1 MTPREHFI
9 GALERRGIPGRVP
22 HFELAFYLTM
32 EAFGKVHP
40 SHRRFDQW
48 DQMSS
53 NEQALQIADQARL
66 FVETAE
72 RFEHDAI
79 LLRPNPA
86 RTTDAQR
93 LVEEVRRISGDR
105 FFLILHGD
113 ATFSIP
119 NGAEMEELSL
129 RMSEEPEQVD
139 GEAEK
144 AVDRQIETALRLKD
158 HGGLDGFSL
167 NCDYCFN
174 SGSFLPLPWFDR
186 FIQPHMK
193 RLITAYREMGFYVI
207 KHTDGNIMP
216 ILDRLVGAGP
226 HALHS
231 LDPQGGV
238 DMAEVVRRAGDKV
251 CLIGNVDCGK
261 LQTGTDEECIE
272 SARYACVEGKK
283 APGYIFSTSNCVY
296 TGMDLARYELILD
309 VWRREGIRV

>member
-1 MTPREHFI
+1 
-9 GALERRGIPGRVP
+9 
-22 HFELAFYLTM
+22 M

-53 NEQALQIADQARL
+53 SERRLQVADQARV
-66 FVETAE
+66 FVDTAE

-79 LLRPNPA
+79 LLRPRPA
-86 RTTDAQR
+86 RLPDVLR
-93 LVEEVRRISGDR
+93 LTEEVRRISGDR
-105 FFLILHGD
+105 FFLLLHGD
-113 ATFSIP
+113 ATLSIP
-119 NGAEMEELSL
+119 NGADMEELSL
-129 RMSEEPEQVD
+129 RMSEKPEHVD
-139 GEAEK
+139 AEAEA
-144 AVDRQIETALRLKD
+144 AVDRQIETALKLQA
-158 HGGLDGFSL
+158 HGALDGFAL

-186 FIQPHMK
+186 FVLPHLK
-193 RLITAYREMGFYVI
+193 RLVAAYREMGFYAI

-216 ILDRLVGAGP
+216 LLDRLVEARP

-261 LQTGTDEECIE
+261 LQTGTDEECVE

-296 TGMDLARYELILD
+296 TGMDLERYELILD
-309 VWRREGIRV
+309 VWRKEGVRS